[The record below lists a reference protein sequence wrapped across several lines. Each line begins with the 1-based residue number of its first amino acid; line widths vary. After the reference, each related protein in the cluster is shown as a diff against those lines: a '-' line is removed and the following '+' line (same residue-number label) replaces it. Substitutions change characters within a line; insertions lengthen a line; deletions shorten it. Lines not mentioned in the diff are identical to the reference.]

1 MNAHYSS
8 TYKLILLKK
17 YFFSIVRRIN
27 EISLNL
33 LLWPLPTVPGTA
45 VQEPVTCISRGHSS
59 KLREISFTRL
69 TIEKKY
75 FFNKI
80 NLYVLE

>member
-17 YFFSIVRRIN
+17 YFFSIVRRVN

-33 LLWPLPTVPGTA
+33 LL
-45 VQEPVTCISRGHSS
+45 
-59 KLREISFTRL
+59 
-69 TIEKKY
+69 
-75 FFNKI
+75 
-80 NLYVLE
+80 

>member
-17 YFFSIVRRIN
+17 YFFSIVRRVN

-33 LLWPLPTVPGTA
+33 LLWPL
-45 VQEPVTCISRGHSS
+45 VTYMYMYVHECIQLYMKDFH
-59 KLREISFTRL
+59 IQVRL
-69 TIEKKY
+69 
-75 FFNKI
+75 
-80 NLYVLE
+80 VSVHM

>member
-1 MNAHYSS
+1 MYVMYLLDYNL
-8 TYKLILLKK
+8 TY
-17 YFFSIVRRIN
+17 
-27 EISLNL
+27 
-33 LLWPLPTVPGTA
+33 
-45 VQEPVTCISRGHSS
+45 SRGHSS